1 MARKSG
7 TEQRGVRGKGEE
19 AKRGR
24 DEIERREGRDREKGG
39 REGRKRPER
48 GGGGGWRLGESE
60 RHRREGSDENGKG
73 GNGVMERGIFSL
85 GRIHLG
91 EPVSIKVTCSVAT
104 NIEET
109 SDRRRGRQV

>member
-48 GGGGGWRLGESE
+48 GGGGEGDGERERGRGTDGKRVMRMEKVEMDRWRGEYSRLG
-60 RHRREGSDENGKG
+60 GSILANQ
-73 GNGVMERGIFSL
+73 S
-85 GRIHLG
+85 
-91 EPVSIKVTCSVAT
+91 A
-104 NIEET
+104 
-109 SDRRRGRQV
+109 